1 MPKKILVIDDDDDVR
16 NLIYTALSSEG
27 YDVITLASGKEA
39 LQLLMDIDVDCVLLD
54 VMMPEMDGWE
64 TLRMIRAKEDTQ
76 KLPVIMVTVKDS
88 RVDKLTAIKE
98 KATDYITKPFDPE
111 ELIAKV
117 REVLHEQ

>member
-27 YDVITLASGKEA
+27 YDVITMHSGKEA
-39 LQLLMDIDVDCVLLD
+39 LQLLMDINVDCVLLD

-64 TLRMIRAKEDTQ
+64 TLRMIRAGESTKD
-76 KLPVIMVTVKDS
+76 LPVIMVTVKDS

-111 ELIAKV
+111 ELVTKV
-117 REVLHEQ
+117 REVLHE